1 MCGGEYTRVKNY
13 HTEFN
18 YGEIT
23 VTKSKVG
30 FYLSIHLHI
39 LKEGETRRLSRGHGL
54 RKFPQHDH

>member
-1 MCGGEYTRVKNY
+1 MKNY

-23 VTKSKVG
+23 LTKSKVG

-39 LKEGETRRLSRGHGL
+39 LKEGETRRLSLGHGL